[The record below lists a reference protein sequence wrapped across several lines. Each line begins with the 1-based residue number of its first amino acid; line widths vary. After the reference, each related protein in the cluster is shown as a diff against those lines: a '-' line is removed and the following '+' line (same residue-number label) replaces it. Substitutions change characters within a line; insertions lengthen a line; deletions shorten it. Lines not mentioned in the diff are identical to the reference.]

1 MLQPALAHR
10 RIVSSVLPVIWEA
23 RLINGSGYF
32 LADILAAIPYK
43 TPLLSTSPLILA
55 AISFDTARSKTTSP
69 TPGLT
74 RVQRLKKNPYRGC
87 HLGLRQRALAAIL
100 ARSLA

>member
-32 LADILAAIPYK
+32 LAGILTAIPYK
-43 TPLLSTSPLILA
+43 TPLLSTSPLKRRYQFSHCALQNNIT
-55 AISFDTARSKTTSP
+55 DPER
-69 TPGLT
+69 T
-74 RVQRLKKNPYRGC
+74 RAQRVK
-87 HLGLRQRALAAIL
+87 
-100 ARSLA
+100 

>member
-32 LADILAAIPYK
+32 LAGIFNGDSLQNAATVNFAAI
-43 TPLLSTSPLILA
+43 IA
-55 AISFDTARSKTTSP
+55 AISFHTARSKTTSP
-69 TPGLT
+69 TLD
-74 RVQRLKKNPYRGC
+74 
-87 HLGLRQRALAAIL
+87 
-100 ARSLA
+100 

>member
-32 LADILAAIPYK
+32 LAGIFNGDSLENAA
-43 TPLLSTSPLILA
+43 TVNFA
-55 AISFDTARSKTTSP
+55 AISFHTARSKTTSP
-69 TPGLT
+69 TLD
-74 RVQRLKKNPYRGC
+74 
-87 HLGLRQRALAAIL
+87 
-100 ARSLA
+100 